1 MKFSHVAR
9 IFDQIEEESARTA
22 ITVVLA
28 ELFGQATAVEAS
40 VIAYVSLGSLKPP
53 YLGAQ
58 FNLAEK
64 SLIHVV
70 AQLLGTSVDAAKH
83 ELKKVG
89 DLGSVVAQYT
99 WGVETSVLSVIDIER
114 SLQKLLEMSGIG
126 SQENREQAVLKLLGA
141 LDPISAKYVLRII
154 EGNLRLGFSDM
165 TLLDAFSW
173 MSVGNKSLRGD
184 LEQAYNICADIG
196 LIIATLKSAGIAGI
210 HAMAIKPGIPIRPSA
225 AERLADAAA
234 IIKKLGTCVAQP
246 KLDGF
251 RLQVHLDNSAKH
263 KVVRFFSRN
272 LLDMSAMFPDLVA
285 SLYELDVEQLIVEGE
300 AICINPQTGDFLPFQ
315 ETVKRKRKHNI
326 DQVAEV
332 FPLKLYLFD
341 ILFLNGTSLLS
352 KTHEE
357 RRDIMLKIC
366 ATKAVQQH
374 EIIKVIDERVM
385 QDGEELFNYF
395 EETVTLGLEGL
406 VVKRPD
412 ALYQPGKRN
421 FNWIKLKREE
431 TGSLDDTLDCVILGY
446 YAGQGKRAQFGIGA
460 LLVGVYNPKKDMFET
475 VAKIGTGFTD
485 AEWREVKKACD
496 GLKMSRL
503 PHNVVCNKELF
514 PDVWVDPQIVCMIR
528 ADEITL
534 SPSHTAHA
542 TTEKLGYALRFPRF
556 MGYRPDKSATA
567 ATTSAEVQNLYHLQ
581 FEKKTKN
588 KKN

>member
-1 MKFSHVAR
+1 MNFSHVAH
-9 IFDQIEEESARTA
+9 IFDQIEQESARTA

-28 ELFGQATAVEAS
+28 DLFAKASAHEAS
-40 VIAYVSLGSLKPP
+40 IIAYVSLGSLKPP

-64 SLIHVV
+64 SLINVI
-70 AQLLGTSVDAAKH
+70 AQLVGISIDVAKK
-83 ELKKVG
+83 EMKRVG

-99 WGVETSVLSVIDIER
+99 WGVQSSVLSVTDIER
-114 SLQKLLEMSGIG
+114 SLQKLLEMSGTG
-126 SQENREQAVLKLLGA
+126 SQEIREQAVLKLLGA
-141 LDPISAKYVLRII
+141 LDPVSAKYVLRMI

-173 MSVGNKSLRGD
+173 MVTGDKSLRTD
-184 LEQAYNICADIG
+184 LEQAYNISADIG
-196 LIIATLKSAGIAGI
+196 LIIATLKTAGVAGIR
-210 HAMAIKPGIPIRPSA
+210 AMAITPGIPIRPSA

-234 IIKKLGTCVAQP
+234 IIKKLGVCVAQP

-251 RLQVHLDNSAKH
+251 RLQVHIDNRAENKI
-263 KVVRFFSRN
+263 VRFFSRN

-285 SLYELDVEQLIVEGE
+285 SLHELQVEQLIVEGE

-326 DQVAEV
+326 DQVAED

-341 ILFLNGTSLLS
+341 ALFLDGQSLLT

-357 RRDIMLKIC
+357 RRSIMLSIC

-374 EIIKVIDERVM
+374 EVIKVIDEHVV
-385 QDGEELFNYF
+385 QNAEQLFNYF

-460 LLVGVYNPKKDMFET
+460 LLVGLYHPGNDEFQT

-485 AEWREVKKACD
+485 AEWREVKKMCD
-496 GLKMSRL
+496 GLKMATM
-503 PHNVVCNKELF
+503 PHNVVCNKELY
-514 PDVWVDPQIVCMIR
+514 PDVWVDPSIVCMIR

-542 TTEKLGYALRFPRF
+542 TTENLGYALRFPRF

-567 ATTSAEVQNLYHLQ
+567 ATTSAEVQSLYNLQ
-581 FEKKTKN
+581 FEKKA
-588 KKN
+588 KK